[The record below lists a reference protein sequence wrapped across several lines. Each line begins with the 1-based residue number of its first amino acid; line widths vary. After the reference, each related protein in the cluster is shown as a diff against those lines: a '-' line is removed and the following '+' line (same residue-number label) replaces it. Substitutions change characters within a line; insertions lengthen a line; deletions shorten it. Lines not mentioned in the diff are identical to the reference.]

1 MSPWIEKHSILVLR
15 WTLGFV
21 VLWQSVHFVL
31 SPSSAEHLAKAGM
44 PQWIRPALGGSEIVA
59 VLLFLAPAVDLAGAY
74 LLLLIF
80 AIAVALHVL
89 HGDFDVGGLLLNCA
103 AVLVCM
109 SHRTRK
115 KVETPNAR

>member
-1 MSPWIEKHSILVLR
+1 MSPQLKKLSIPVLR
-15 WTLGFV
+15 WTLGLV

-31 SPSSAEHLAKAGM
+31 SASSVRHLSESGM

-80 AIAVALHVL
+80 AIAVVLHIL
-89 HGDFDVGGLLLNCA
+89 HGDFDVSGFLLYCA
-103 AVLVCM
+103 AVVVCM
-109 SHRTRK
+109 SYRK
-115 KVETPNAR
+115 QEQVEAAHER